1 MKGDCRSQ
9 QAAGSGNLQ
18 PCSLPYIRKTAADN
32 GSTDHVHGSGPN
44 TTEENKRKMSGSV
57 LDQVADVLKC
67 GKGKGYNYSGIFD
80 LLSFRLK
87 YQQIK
92 DQWQKFHHF
101 LHHRGD
107 LCSSGKDVCSI
118 KCGKKG
124 VEVSR
129 KQTGTHPGKAE
140 QKEFSLPL
148 SHTQS
153 GDQQGRGHAKKYV
166 FNICHTCTAF
176 PVAGSS
182 ANRQPVSRR
191 SNQQ

>member
-92 DQWQKFHHF
+92 EQWQFF
-101 LHHRGD
+101 MGSDFNAR
-107 LCSSGKDVCSI
+107 VEIRYI
-118 KCGKKG
+118 KPGNSYFSRFYNLFILISEQCDFMSPSFITFFFYISRSVNFITLRKKTYFF
-124 VEVSR
+124 VLNFFI
-129 KQTGTHPGKAE
+129 AE
-140 QKEFSLPL
+140 YGL
-148 SHTQS
+148 
-153 GDQQGRGHAKKYV
+153 
-166 FNICHTCTAF
+166 
-176 PVAGSS
+176 
-182 ANRQPVSRR
+182 
-191 SNQQ
+191 

>member
-80 LLSFRLK
+80 LLSFSA
-87 YQQIK
+87 QISANK
-92 DQWQKFHHF
+92 
-101 LHHRGD
+101 R
-107 LCSSGKDVCSI
+107 SMA
-118 KCGKKG
+118 
-124 VEVSR
+124 EVS
-129 KQTGTHPGKAE
+129 
-140 QKEFSLPL
+140 SLPPPP
-148 SHTQS
+148 
-153 GDQQGRGHAKKYV
+153 GR
-166 FNICHTCTAF
+166 
-176 PVAGSS
+176 SL
-182 ANRQPVSRR
+182 
-191 SNQQ
+191 

>member
-18 PCSLPYIRKTAADN
+18 PCSLPHICKAAADN
-32 GSTDHVHGSGPN
+32 GSTDHMHGSSPN

-57 LDQVADVLKC
+57 LDQIADILKC
-67 GKGKGYNYSGIFD
+67 GKGKGCDHSGIFD
-80 LLSFRLK
+80 SLRFWLK

-92 DQWQKFHHF
+92 EQWQKFHHF

-107 LCSSGKDVCSI
+107 LCGSCKGVRSVKCSEKGVDVC
-118 KCGKKG
+118 G
-124 VEVSR
+124 
-129 KQTGTHPGKAE
+129 KQTCPHPGKAK

-148 SHTQS
+148 SHTQR
-153 GDQQGRGHAKKYV
+153 GNQQGRSHAKKYI
-166 FNICHTCTAF
+166 FNICHACTAF

-182 ANRQPVSRR
+182 ANRLPVSRR

>member
-1 MKGDCRSQ
+1 MIRRPPRST
-9 QAAGSGNLQ
+9 QAKTLF
-18 PCSLPYIRKTAADN
+18 PYTTLFR
-32 GSTDHVHGSGPN
+32 SDHMHGSSPN

-67 GKGKGYNYSGIFD
+67 GKGKSYNYSCIFY

-92 DQWQKFHHF
+92 EQWQKFHHF

-107 LCSSGKDVCSI
+107 LCSSGKGVRSI

-124 VEVSR
+124 VDVSR
-129 KQTGTHPGKAE
+129 QQTGTHSGKAE

-153 GDQQGRGHAKKYV
+153 SEIGRASCRERV
-166 FNICHTCTAF
+166 SS
-176 PVAGSS
+176 PV
-182 ANRQPVSRR
+182 
-191 SNQQ
+191 